1 MSKRAFS
8 RAYDMPTIDPDKED
22 ETKIITATELEERK
36 DAAYKRMATSYN
48 KPEKGDCD
56 NAFEKATGK
65 LIKKWLGKGF
75 EDLEDF
81 YEREY
86 NCPVVAKSGCD
97 HSWTSYTGLSE
108 SFEYCI
114 HCDEK
119 R

>member
-8 RAYDMPTIDPDKED
+8 RSFDMPTIDPDKED
-22 ETKIITATELEERK
+22 ETPEIEKRK
-36 DAAYKRMATSYN
+36 DTAYKKIVASYM

-65 LIKKWLGKGF
+65 LIRKWLGERF
-75 EDLEDF
+75 EDLEDV
-81 YEREY
+81 YKPEY
-86 NCPVVAKSGCD
+86 DCPVIEAAKSGCD
-97 HSWTSYTGLSE
+97 HSWASYTGLSE
-108 SFEYCI
+108 SFEFCK

>member
-8 RAYDMPTIDPDKED
+8 RAFDMPTIDPDKED
-22 ETKIITATELEERK
+22 EVMI
-36 DAAYKRMATSYN
+36 
-48 KPEKGDCD
+48 
-56 NAFEKATGK
+56 
-65 LIKKWLGKGF
+65 
-75 EDLEDF
+75 
-81 YEREY
+81 REY
-86 NCPVVAKSGCD
+86 YATLPDGSKKHHIKLPDGHIVECPVVAKSGCD